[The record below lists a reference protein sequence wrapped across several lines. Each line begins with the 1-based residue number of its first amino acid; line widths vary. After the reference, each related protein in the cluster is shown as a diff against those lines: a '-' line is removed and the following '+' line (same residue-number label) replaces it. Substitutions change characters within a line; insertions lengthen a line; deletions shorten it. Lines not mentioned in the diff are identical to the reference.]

1 MKKILSLFMAFLI
14 ILSILVGC
22 SGGGNDKSEQ
32 EQTSDISDNLN
43 DSSEEIPVES
53 SINMSLNSSYNYS
66 NINTTTVSGDDGFA
80 LTKENAENGKGTNV
94 IINDIN
100 TTLGDWYGK
109 THQTSLFAEKET
121 YYYIENDFG
130 FVGKLEKSVIIF
142 GDGGIYP
149 KKWSCFI
156 PMTAI
161 TTPFTQAKC
170 PLTKT
175 EPLPLNLKVRY
186 MQNRLNI

>member
-66 NINTTTVSGDDGFA
+66 NINTTTVSVLSA
-80 LTKENAENGKGTNV
+80 PTV
-94 IINDIN
+94 
-100 TTLGDWYGK
+100 
-109 THQTSLFAEKET
+109 
-121 YYYIENDFG
+121 
-130 FVGKLEKSVIIF
+130 
-142 GDGGIYP
+142 
-149 KKWSCFI
+149 
-156 PMTAI
+156 
-161 TTPFTQAKC
+161 QASQ
-170 PLTKT
+170 P
-175 EPLPLNLKVRY
+175 P
-186 MQNRLNI
+186 